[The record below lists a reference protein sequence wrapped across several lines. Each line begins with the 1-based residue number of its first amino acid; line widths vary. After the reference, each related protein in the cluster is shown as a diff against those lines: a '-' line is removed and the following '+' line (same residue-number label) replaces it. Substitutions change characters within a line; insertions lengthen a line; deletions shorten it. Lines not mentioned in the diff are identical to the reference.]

1 MTVVDDGALVYYL
14 HHSEEYVVAAAV
26 VVVVA
31 DGIAFGVLMMSND
44 VIEPFSPSRSAVE

>member
-1 MTVVDDGALVYYL
+1 MIVVDDGALVYYYL
-14 HHSEEYVVAAAV
+14 HHSEEYVVVAV
-26 VVVVA
+26 VD